1 MVNREHISLTA
12 NVAIRAQDRAKS
24 DRRKVLWLA
33 ASALS
38 GAIGIACG
46 IAGLVLSFLAAE
58 EIVAAS
64 SGVRLAV
71 PILIVLSLSLLMW
84 CAHCMDRLHQIRI
97 GK

>member
-1 MVNREHISLTA
+1 MVNREQISYTA
-12 NVAIRAQDRAKS
+12 NVAIRAQERAKS
-24 DRRKVLWLA
+24 DRRRVLWLA

-38 GAIGIACG
+38 GISGIACG

-58 EIVAAS
+58 EIVPAS

-84 CAHCMDRLHQIRI
+84 CAHSLDRLYQIRI
-97 GK
+97 EK